1 MKISHRVVASFA
13 CALLYLAGSSSRV
26 VAQEH
31 HTVVPV
37 DKVQW
42 NPAPPILPPGAQ
54 LAVLEGNPGAK
65 GPIVMR
71 LKLPADYVIPP
82 HWHSMHER
90 ITVISGTFNIGNG
103 DAVDRKTSQ
112 PLAAGGFLSLPAKM
126 HHYAWVKVPTV
137 VQINLEGP
145 FDLFYVN
152 PADDPQKKASSST
165 K

>member
-26 VAQEH
+26 LAQEH
-31 HTVVPV
+31 HTVVPA

-112 PLAAGGFLSLPAKM
+112 PLTAGGFLSLPAKM

-152 PADDPQKKASSST
+152 PADDPQKKATST